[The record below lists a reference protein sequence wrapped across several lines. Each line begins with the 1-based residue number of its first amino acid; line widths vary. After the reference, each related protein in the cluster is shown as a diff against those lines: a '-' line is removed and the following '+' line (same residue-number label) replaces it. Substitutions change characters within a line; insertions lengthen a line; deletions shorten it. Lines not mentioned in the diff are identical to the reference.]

1 MKQPDLQNVDL
12 QKYGRIESVL
22 ELIYCEHP
30 AVNDIAVFVDQFGQP
45 IVLAVANQRAEQL
58 RPSLEALGA
67 VRIADLVVV
76 AVDDPLVR
84 ALFPRLG
91 EPDRDL
97 VWHFLVGTI
106 ETLTMAGYR
115 FCRSCQH
122 VMHTPAQIEAH
133 HDRHSDRHH
142 TRHDPEHPDGACHV
156 HHN

>member
-1 MKQPDLQNVDL
+1 VKRPDLQNVDL

-30 AVNDIAVFVDQFGQP
+30 AVHDIAVFVDQFGQP
-45 IVLAVANQRAEQL
+45 VVLAVANQRADQL

-84 ALFPRLG
+84 SLFPRLG

-97 VWHFLVGTI
+97 VWHFLIGTV

-115 FCRSCQH
+115 FCPSCRH

-133 HDRHSDRHH
+133 QH
-142 TRHDPEHPDGACHV
+142 RHDTPRHDGDCHV